1 MKWVVNVGQLAPFF
15 FMESGKVTAIATS
28 VIAICLLGFAFT
40 EIYND
45 PKNVKERCTAKY
57 AKKEVNDSIKP
68 SYLDGFQWSKIIE
81 DEYSECLGYKGDL
94 WDLARYR
101 VENGL

>member
-1 MKWVVNVGQLAPFF
+1 MKANQI
-15 FMESGKVTAIATS
+15 TATATS
-28 VIAICLLGFAFT
+28 IIAICLLGFAFT

-68 SYLDGFQWSKIIE
+68 SYLDTYQWSKIVL
-81 DEYSECLGYKGDL
+81 DEYSECLGYKGDRVDL
-94 WDLARYR
+94 WMYMNK
-101 VENGL
+101 NGL